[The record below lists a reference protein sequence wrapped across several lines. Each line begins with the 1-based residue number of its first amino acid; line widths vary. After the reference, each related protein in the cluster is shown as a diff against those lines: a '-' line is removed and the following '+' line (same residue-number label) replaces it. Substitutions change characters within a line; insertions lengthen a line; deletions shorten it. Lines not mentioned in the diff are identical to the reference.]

1 VAKQRPPKPLVSL
14 RTRLAWRLWAYLTW
28 PRDVRQLKRA
38 GFRRTSW
45 MSWRDAAEDSGLAI
59 KVSPGRFGD

>member
-1 VAKQRPPKPLVSL
+1 MAKQRPPKPLVPL

-45 MSWRDAAEDSGLAI
+45 MSWEWEATAARRL
-59 KVSPGRFGD
+59 PRN